1 MNGYKRTHYCG
12 TLTKANAGQT
22 VQLSGWV
29 QRTRDLGGVVF
40 VWLRDREGMVQL
52 VFDDTV
58 CDEATLK
65 LGKSLRGEY
74 VVTAVGEVRERAPE
88 AVNAQMATGE
98 IEVVVKEAELLNR
111 SETPPIYID
120 DKAEE
125 NETVRLKYRYLDLRK
140 PSMFQKLKLRH
151 EITATIRRYMDS
163 QGFIDV
169 ETPILTKSTPE
180 GARDF
185 LVPYRGRA
193 GQFYALPQSPQIYKQ
208 LLMLAGFDKYY
219 QVARCFRDEDNRA
232 DRQPEFTQVDVE
244 MSFVQPE
251 DVQTVIEVA
260 FAKVFEAVKG
270 IHLSLPLPRM
280 TWKYAMENY
289 GSDKPDTRFDM
300 KLVDATDIARGC
312 AFPVFADAAASGG
325 CVRGINAKGCA
336 DMTRKQ
342 IDALAE
348 FVKTYRAKGLA
359 WVSFAADGGHKSSF
373 NKFLD
378 EGLLN
383 ALRERMGAEPGD
395 ILFFVADKKA
405 VALQALGALRL
416 EIAKK
421 RDLIDHNRYDLFW
434 VTEFPLF
441 EYSEEEERYVAM
453 HHPFTSWMEEDEE
466 LLETAPDQVRAK
478 AYDLV
483 LNGIEM
489 GSGSIR
495 IHRSDMQSR
504 MFDMIGLSPEEA
516 KHRFGFLLEAF
527 KYGTPPH
534 GGFAF
539 GVDRL
544 VMILTGSENLRE
556 VVAFP
561 KAQNANCLMM
571 QTPSD
576 VQEEQL
582 KMLHIRVA
590 DDEQE

>member
-1 MNGYKRTHYCG
+1 
-12 TLTKANAGQT
+12 
-22 VQLSGWV
+22 
-29 QRTRDLGGVVF
+29 
-40 VWLRDREGMVQL
+40 
-52 VFDDTV
+52 
-58 CDEATLK
+58 
-65 LGKSLRGEY
+65 
-74 VVTAVGEVRERAPE
+74 
-88 AVNAQMATGE
+88 
-98 IEVVVKEAELLNR
+98 
-111 SETPPIYID
+111 
-120 DKAEE
+120 
-125 NETVRLKYRYLDLRK
+125 
-140 PSMFQKLKLRH
+140 
-151 EITATIRRYMDS
+151 
-163 QGFIDV
+163 
-169 ETPILTKSTPE
+169 
-180 GARDF
+180 
-185 LVPYRGRA
+185 
-193 GQFYALPQSPQIYKQ
+193 
-208 LLMLAGFDKYY
+208 
-219 QVARCFRDEDNRA
+219 
-232 DRQPEFTQVDVE
+232 
-244 MSFVQPE
+244 
-251 DVQTVIEVA
+251 
-260 FAKVFEAVKG
+260 
-270 IHLSLPLPRM
+270 
-280 TWKYAMENY
+280 MENY

-300 KLVDATDIARGC
+300 KLVDATDIAQGC

-359 WVSFAADGGHKSSF
+359 WVSFAADGSHKSSF

-561 KAQNANCLMM
+561 KAQDANCLMM

>member
-251 DVQTVIEVA
+251 DVQTVIEGA

-300 KLVDATDIARGC
+300 KLVDATDIAQGC

-348 FVKTYRAKGLA
+348 FVKTYRAKG
-359 WVSFAADGGHKSSF
+359 
-373 NKFLD
+373 
-378 EGLLN
+378 
-383 ALRERMGAEPGD
+383 
-395 ILFFVADKKA
+395 
-405 VALQALGALRL
+405 
-416 EIAKK
+416 
-421 RDLIDHNRYDLFW
+421 
-434 VTEFPLF
+434 
-441 EYSEEEERYVAM
+441 
-453 HHPFTSWMEEDEE
+453 
-466 LLETAPDQVRAK
+466 RAK

>member
-244 MSFVQPE
+244 MSFIDE
-251 DVQTVIEVA
+251 KDIQTVIEGA
-260 FAKVFEAVKG
+260 FARVFREVMG
-270 IHLSLPLPRM
+270 MEISLPLERI
-280 TWKYAMENY
+280 TWREAMENY
-289 GSDKPDTRFDM
+289 GSDKPDRRFGM
-300 KLVDATDIARGC
+300 KLKNASDLCAGC
-312 AFPVFADAAASGG
+312 GFPVFESAVAEGKS
-325 CVRGINAKGCA
+325 VRGINAEGCA

-342 IDALAE
+342 IDSLVE

-359 WVSFAADGGHKSSF
+359 YVTFAADGTVKSSF
-373 NKFLD
+373 NKFLTP
-378 EGLLN
+378 EFTEK
-383 ALRERMGAEPGD
+383 LRDRFDAKPGD
-395 ILFFVADKKA
+395 ILFFVADKDA
-405 VALQALGALRL
+405 VAFQSLGALRV
-416 EIAKK
+416 EIA
-421 RDLIDHNRYDLFW
+421 RRRGLIPEGVYDLFW

-441 EYSEEEERYVAM
+441 EYSEEEGRYVAM
-453 HHPFTSWMEEDEE
+453 HHPFTSWMPEDEPY
-466 LLETAPDQVRAK
+466 LENAKDKVRAR

-483 LNGIEM
+483 MNGIEM

-495 IHRSDMQSR
+495 IHRSDMQAK
-504 MFDMIGLSPEEA
+504 MFKMIGLSDEEA
-516 KHRFGFLLEAF
+516 QHRFGFLTDAF

-539 GVDRL
+539 GLDRL
-544 VMILTGSENLRE
+544 TMILTGSDSLRD

-561 KAQNANCLMM
+561 KAQGANCLMM
-571 QTPSD
+571 ETPAD
-576 VQEEQL
+576 VNPEQL
-582 KMLHIRVA
+582 EALKIKVDLG
-590 DDEQE
+590 E

>member
-1 MNGYKRTHYCG
+1 
-12 TLTKANAGQT
+12 
-22 VQLSGWV
+22 
-29 QRTRDLGGVVF
+29 
-40 VWLRDREGMVQL
+40 
-52 VFDDTV
+52 
-58 CDEATLK
+58 
-65 LGKSLRGEY
+65 
-74 VVTAVGEVRERAPE
+74 
-88 AVNAQMATGE
+88 
-98 IEVVVKEAELLNR
+98 
-111 SETPPIYID
+111 
-120 DKAEE
+120 
-125 NETVRLKYRYLDLRK
+125 
-140 PSMFQKLKLRH
+140 
-151 EITATIRRYMDS
+151 
-163 QGFIDV
+163 
-169 ETPILTKSTPE
+169 
-180 GARDF
+180 
-185 LVPYRGRA
+185 
-193 GQFYALPQSPQIYKQ
+193 
-208 LLMLAGFDKYY
+208 
-219 QVARCFRDEDNRA
+219 
-232 DRQPEFTQVDVE
+232 
-244 MSFVQPE
+244 
-251 DVQTVIEVA
+251 
-260 FAKVFEAVKG
+260 
-270 IHLSLPLPRM
+270 
-280 TWKYAMENY
+280 
-289 GSDKPDTRFDM
+289 
-300 KLVDATDIARGC
+300 
-312 AFPVFADAAASGG
+312 
-325 CVRGINAKGCA
+325 
-336 DMTRKQ
+336 
-342 IDALAE
+342 
-348 FVKTYRAKGLA
+348 
-359 WVSFAADGGHKSSF
+359 
-373 NKFLD
+373 
-378 EGLLN
+378 
-383 ALRERMGAEPGD
+383 
-395 ILFFVADKKA
+395 
-405 VALQALGALRL
+405 
-416 EIAKK
+416 
-421 RDLIDHNRYDLFW
+421 DHNRYDLFW